1 MLLDG
6 RLHRAERW
14 SLGRLHVGLEFGPT
28 GETVFEGKLIL
39 GISNGRGRSGGKQFG
54 YLLLQ
59 VAEIRILR
67 QRAVGAGGG
76 LGRHGDLL
84 SWIARLSAC
93 AGPKEGSL
101 DVMTATMGLDPCRGP
116 VALADAGHKDI
127 DSSRRG
133 SSVPMMAGVSVLQAL
148 DRLRFHGYRE
158 TPSPATGLRSFVEQ
172 TRRLHL

>member
-1 MLLDG
+1 MAASTALSDG
-6 RLHRAERW
+6 ASADSTWAL
-14 SLGRLHVGLEFGPT
+14 SLGQLVKPYSRASWYWESATDVADPVESSSAACF
-28 GETVFEGKLIL
+28 F
-39 GISNGRGRSGGKQFG
+39 RWRRSGFCGKER
-54 YLLLQ
+54 L
-59 VAEIRILR
+59 AR
-67 QRAVGAGGG
+67 GG

-84 SWIARLSAC
+84 SWIAQLSAC

-101 DVMTATMGLDPCRGP
+101 DVMTATMGLDPFRGP
-116 VALADAGHKDI
+116 VTLADAGHKDI